1 MGARLMPS
9 TLAEFC
15 MHALE
20 HERRAAARYDE
31 YEHLLRAWGATM
43 AADAFAEL
51 GKLQQQELKAL
62 EAGARGQNE
71 SDLSPWETAWELTFS
86 PEALAS
92 TQPFV
97 PRNVRH
103 ALHVVAAVERRAGTY
118 YADVAENARDAVVRD
133 CAAEMAEHKRKRYEL
148 LVYLLACETRTDWA
162 RTVTQAAEL
171 RANS

>member
-9 TLAEFC
+9 TLAQLC
-15 MHALE
+15 AQALE
-20 HERRAAARYDE
+20 YERRAAARYDE

-43 AADAFAEL
+43 AADAFEEL

-62 EAGARGQNE
+62 EAGARGRDASNQ
-71 SDLSPWETAWELTFS
+71 SAWEYAWELTVS

-103 ALHVVAAVERRAGTY
+103 ALQVVAAVERRAGTY
-118 YADVAENARDAVVRD
+118 YADVAENARNAVVRD
-133 CAAEMAEHKRKRYEL
+133 CAAEMAEHKRKREEL
-148 LVYLLACETRTDWA
+148 LVYLLACESRTDWA
-162 RTVTQAAEL
+162 RTVTQAAESL
-171 RANS
+171 AAR